1 MWLTH
6 EQGSL
11 VVQQF
16 IFFTYAH
23 SLTIPTTN
31 RVIFYLLVQKDVKST
46 KRWSIEMDISWLM
59 KFFVSASTKRSSWE
73 ALSSLCQPRR
83 KSFS

>member
-1 MWLTH
+1 MWPTH

-11 VVQQF
+11 VVLQF

-31 RVIFYLLVQKDVKST
+31 RVIFYLLVQNDVKST
-46 KRWSIEMDISWLM
+46 KRWSMEMDISWLM
-59 KFFVSASTKRSSWE
+59 KISLSEQTKNFMRSAELPVSAEKKIF
-73 ALSSLCQPRR
+73 Q
-83 KSFS
+83 